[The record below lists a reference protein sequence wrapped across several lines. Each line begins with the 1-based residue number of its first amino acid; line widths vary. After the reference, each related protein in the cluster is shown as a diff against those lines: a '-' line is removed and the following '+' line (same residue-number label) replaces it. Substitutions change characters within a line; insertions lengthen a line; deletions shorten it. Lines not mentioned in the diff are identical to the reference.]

1 MLAQISDRNT
11 RKRSEICSKLKMKT
25 SKRPHLRR
33 SGFSI
38 VFSSLSIV
46 DFDQVN
52 ICRVKAKI

>member
-1 MLAQISDRNT
+1 MFKVKNENI
-11 RKRSEICSKLKMKT
+11 KKT
-25 SKRPHLRR
+25 FSR

-52 ICRVKAKI
+52 ICRVKANI